1 MVPATSLWNERRVR
15 MVARKTSDVLQC
27 QILWD
32 RLIAIVEEQALTL
45 QRTAFSSIVRESG
58 DLAAGFFDAQG
69 RMLAQAVTG
78 TPGHINSMA
87 LAVGH
92 VISAFPTDHM
102 EPGDVYLHNDP
113 WLGTGHTNDFSVTTP
128 FFKNGVLVGLFAC
141 NSHIMDI
148 GGLPNLTGSTD
159 VFMEGL
165 YLPII
170 RLAHKGVLDENVMSI
185 IRANTRLPIETEG
198 DVHSLIA
205 ANLVGS
211 ARLLEAMDE
220 FGIDDVE
227 HVADYIIS
235 TSEDAFLDVIRDLP
249 KGSWTSDIYLDG
261 FDTPIKLVAELT
273 ISDHEIRVDYTGSSS
288 SIGQNIN
295 VPLCYTAAY
304 TSYAIGCIL
313 ASEIPNNHGSLAPR
327 KIAAPLGSILNAKK
341 PAAVAAR
348 HIVGLMIP
356 DLVFG
361 CLRQVIPER
370 VPAEGAGVL
379 WSISASG
386 GWGSL
391 DQGSESFL
399 VNVVTTGGMGALPY
413 RDGQSATGFP
423 SGVRNGPI
431 EIFEAMSTLVCWK
444 KEYRQDSGGAG
455 KHRGGLGQHIEIT
468 NLLHEPF
475 YFVAAYERMKYPA
488 RGIQGGKDGLPGTL
502 ALDSGQVFTGKGRF
516 EIPAGARV
524 IVCSP
529 GGGGFGDPKFR
540 DPNLIAEDILCE
552 KVSKDAAEK
561 CYRLD
566 VTAKA
571 SAQ

>member
-1 MVPATSLWNERRVR
+1 MRTEKPT
-15 MVARKTSDVLQC
+15 DILQC

-45 QRTAFSSIVRESG
+45 QRTAFSTIVRESG
-58 DLAAGFFDAQG
+58 DLAAGFFDAKG

-92 VISAFPTDHM
+92 VLSAFPADQM

-170 RLAHKGVLDENVMSI
+170 RLARKGVLDENVMAI

-211 ARLLEAMDE
+211 TRLLEAMDE
-220 FGIDDVE
+220 FEISDVE
-227 HVADYIIS
+227 QVATYIIS
-235 TSEDAFLDVIRDLP
+235 TSENAFLDVIRSLP
-249 KGSWTSDIYLDG
+249 KGSWTSEAYLDG
-261 FDTPIKLVAELT
+261 FENTIKLIAELT
-273 ISDHEIRVDYTGSSS
+273 ISNHEMRVDYKGSSG
-288 SIGQNIN
+288 SIKQNIN

-313 ASEIPNNHGSLAPR
+313 ATGIPNNHGSLAPR
-327 KIAAPLGSILNAKK
+327 KIAAPLGSILNARK

-361 CLRQVIPER
+361 CLRQVVPER

-386 GWGSL
+386 EWASL
-391 DQGSESFL
+391 SQGSESFL
-399 VNVVTTGGMGALPY
+399 VNVVTTGGMGALPH

-455 KHRGGLGQHIEIT
+455 QYRGGLGQHIEIS

-475 YFVAAYERMKYPA
+475 SFVAAYERMIYPA
-488 RGIQGGKDGLPGTL
+488 RGVQGGKDGMPGTL
-502 ALDSGQVFTGKGRF
+502 GLDDGRALTGKGRF

-524 IVCSP
+524 IVRSP
-529 GGGGFGDPKFR
+529 GGGGFGEPKLR
-540 DPNLIAEDILCE
+540 DRDLIDADILDE
-552 KVSKDAAEK
+552 KVSRDVAEK
-561 CYRLD
+561 LYRLD
-566 VTAKA
+566 VAARAPA
-571 SAQ
+571 S